1 VSGEVESQCDNEFV
15 DGLPD
20 DHLPHVHSEQGC
32 AFGNGFSLEDLVV
45 WSIGCSV
52 RQLR

>member
-1 VSGEVESQCDNEFV
+1 MSGEVESQGDDEFV

-20 DHLPHVHSEQGC
+20 DHLPHVHCEQGG
-32 AFGNGFSLEDLVV
+32 AFGDGFSLEDLVV

-52 RQLR
+52 RKLR